1 MTTNNTNR
9 SGKLFLAMMVGVGVM
24 VGAWAMGVVLF
35 SLSQVNWQVS
45 ELLRSYLVATG
56 AIGEFQTLV
65 DFYSH
70 IKGVEY
76 IICLAFLVAFPAFF
90 KYVNRPQE
98 KTVAV
103 RR

>member
-1 MTTNNTNR
+1 MKANNQKGNARVMLT
-9 SGKLFLAMMVGVGVM
+9 MMVGLGGIIGVWAVGT
-24 VGAWAMGVVLF
+24 VVF
-35 SLSQVNWQVS
+35 ALSQANWQVS

-65 DFYSH
+65 DFYTH

-90 KYVNRPQE
+90 KYVNRP
-98 KTVAV
+98 TAAVAN
-103 RR
+103 R

>member
-1 MTTNNTNR
+1 MTGKGENR
-9 SGKLFLAMMVGVGVM
+9 GGKIFLVMMLGAGGM
-24 VGAWAMGVVLF
+24 IGAWAVGMVLF
-35 SLSQVNWQVS
+35 GLSQVNWQVS

-65 DFYSH
+65 DFYTH

-90 KYVNRPQE
+90 KYVNRAP
-98 KTVAV
+98 KAV
-103 RR
+103 PR

>member
-1 MTTNNTNR
+1 MLIMMAGLGGIIGVWAVST
-9 SGKLFLAMMVGVGVM
+9 LFFA
-24 VGAWAMGVVLF
+24 
-35 SLSQVNWQVS
+35 LSQNNWQVT

-65 DFYSH
+65 DFYSY

-90 KYVNRPQE
+90 KYINRPTE
-98 KTVAV
+98 AVAN
-103 RR
+103 R